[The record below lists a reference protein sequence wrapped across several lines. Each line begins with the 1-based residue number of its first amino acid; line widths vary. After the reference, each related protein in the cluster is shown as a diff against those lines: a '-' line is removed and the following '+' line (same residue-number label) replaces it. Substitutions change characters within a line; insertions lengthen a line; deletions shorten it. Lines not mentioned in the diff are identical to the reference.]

1 MLAKAT
7 VVMAART
14 VAMALC
20 CAVTPTAGGTAVAE
34 ETLASMVEKLFS
46 TNAVSV
52 QDDGHVV
59 KIEWQ
64 GPGADEEEE
73 YCIEGSMV
81 SYMTVMEAVRDKKL
95 DVTGRTLDF
104 TTRMHRRGRDGKDDK
119 IVLLAASW
127 DGSKLMNTDWKASIA
142 GAVDGVNFVQADQN
156 FPTAWA
162 LSEVCTSMY
171 GNPRWFCAF
180 AKRSARR

>member
-1 MLAKAT
+1 MIAKAK
-7 VVMAART
+7 VVAARMF
-14 VAMALC
+14 AMALWC
-20 CAVTPTAGGTAVAE
+20 VVVATTTEAAVTE
-34 ETLASMVEKLFS
+34 KILASMMEKLFS
-46 TNAVSV
+46 NNAFSV

-59 KIEWQ
+59 KIEWKC
-64 GPGADEEEE
+64 PGVDWEVE
-73 YCIEGSMV
+73 YCIEGSMI
-81 SYMTVMEAVRDKKL
+81 SYVMVMEAVRDKKL

-104 TTRMHRRGRDGKDDK
+104 TTRMHRRGRDGKDDY

-127 DGSKLMNTDWKASIA
+127 DGSKLMNTNWKATSIA
-142 GAVDGVNFVQADQN
+142 DAVDGVNLVQADQN

-171 GNPRWFCAF
+171 GNPAWFCAL